1 MKHARDYH
9 FNLPYS
15 NESPRK
21 HWLIIIS
28 LVLLLGGFFTLG
40 VMRIAYRGKLLPGAH
55 AYGIYLG
62 GLSKAD
68 AVALVDSMSQKYQAA
83 ETVIIRTGKDK
94 TVRMKASELALK
106 HETEATVNELY
117 GLGRTGWIGQQ
128 ISDQFAL
135 MIGRLSSN
143 SEQVSL
149 DGALFSQTLLPIL
162 NERDTPVI
170 EPRMQIID
178 GAPTITPGTPGAR
191 VSISQT
197 IHNLQTAAAG
207 FSDLTLDLAAYQ
219 LEPNIQLSSLQNK
232 KATIQQFTTQPLVV
246 THDGRAWQFTA
257 DDIANWLGST
267 STPPL
272 RDDILADAYQTQQH
286 KSSRAV
292 FSESKIQTSLSP
304 IANQINQA
312 AVDAKLTIS
321 GERATVFQQSQDG
334 IALDINAS
342 TSTILAR
349 LSQST
354 DDPTPTTLVVK
365 ITKAEVSDS
374 NLDRLGIKEL
384 LSEGVSYFPGSSK
397 NRLQNIRVGTA
408 RYQGVL
414 LKPGQVFSFGELLGE
429 VGPAQGY
436 AEGRVILEGRQESAY
451 GGGLCQVSSTAFRAA
466 LLAGLPILERVNHAF
481 AVSYY
486 TQPYGVPGVDATI
499 YYPQVDFK
507 FKNDT
512 DHHILIQT
520 DLVGTTLKFRF
531 YGTKQKTGT
540 IRGPFFIYGSNDP
553 NTPSRT
559 VFYRDII
566 VNGQVTK
573 TDSFYTSYKSAL
585 DFPVVD

>member
-1 MKHARDYH
+1 MKYARDYH

-15 NESPRK
+15 NESHRK
-21 HWLIIIS
+21 HWLIIIG

-40 VMRIAYRGKLLPGAH
+40 VIRIAYRGKLLPGAH

-62 GLSKAD
+62 GLSKSD
-68 AVALVDSMSQKYQAA
+68 AKSLIDSMSQKYQAA
-83 ETVIIRTGKDK
+83 ETVIIRSNTNKN
-94 TVRMKASELALK
+94 TRIKASDLGIK
-106 HETEATVNELY
+106 HETTATIDELY
-117 GLGRTGWIGQQ
+117 TFGRSGWIGQQ
-128 ISDQFAL
+128 LTDQFTL
-135 MIGRLSSN
+135 MIGRLSAN
-143 SEQVSL
+143 SETVSI
-149 DGALFSQTLLPIL
+149 DGALFSQTLLPL
-162 NERDTPVI
+162 MNEQNTPII
-170 EPRMQIID
+170 EPRMQILNNT
-178 GAPTITPGTPGAR
+178 ATIIPGTPGVRAS
-191 VSISQT
+191 VSRTVQ
-197 IHNLQTAAAG
+197 NLQSVAG
-207 FSDLTLDLAAYQ
+207 NFSDLTIDLATYQ
-219 LEPNIQLSSLQNK
+219 LEPNVQLSSLQDK
-232 KATIQQFTTQPLVV
+232 QTIVQQFTAQPIVV
-246 THDGRAWQFTA
+246 SHDERTWTFTA
-257 DDIANWLGST
+257 SDIAGWLGST
-267 STPPL
+267 SAPPL
-272 RDDILADAYQTQQH
+272 RTNLLTDAYQTQQH
-286 KSSRAV
+286 KSSQAD
-292 FSESKIQTSLSP
+292 FSHSKIQASLRP
-304 IANQINQA
+304 IAEQINQA

-321 GERATVFQQSQDG
+321 GDRASVFQQSQDG
-334 IALDINAS
+334 IALDMNAS
-342 TSTILAR
+342 VGSILDR
-349 LSQST
+349 LSQ
-354 DDPTPTTLVVK
+354 PTQNVATTPLIVK
-365 ITKAEVSDS
+365 ITKAEVSDG

-520 DLVGTTLKFRF
+520 ELIGTTLKFRF

-540 IRGPFFIYGSNDP
+540 IRGPFFVYGNSDP
-553 NTPSRT
+553 NVPSRT
-559 VFYRDII
+559 VFYRDIT

-573 TDSFYTSYKSAL
+573 TDTFYTTYKSAL